1 MFFALRSVKSDAM
14 YKVLSLFFGAAC
26 LLAGGCGDRRKEP
39 AKSSVLAVE
48 TVEVRLDSLPQ
59 RVEFVGYLTGNV
71 NAVIQPRVN
80 GYVLKVGFVN
90 GMPVKRGDLLFLL
103 DGDLLQ
109 TTQLSAEAELESA
122 RARELEARNNYERAV
137 PLARIEAIS
146 QTQLDQYTTQYAAA
160 RAAVRT
166 SEQTLRSARL
176 EVGYT
181 RILSPIDGI
190 VAATSV
196 HEGDYVGP
204 GTQFEVLTTVSDLDT
219 LSVALSIPMAQY
231 LSLGG
236 DTGPLFDNAAFLTDI
251 RLYLA
256 DGSLYPYAGSYYYT
270 HKDVAST
277 QGTLSISVNFPN
289 PDQRLKAG
297 QFARV
302 RAHAGTPAPRIV
314 VPQRCVSQAQGV
326 NSVWVVRPDSVVE
339 FRRVELGDTYD
350 TLWCVDSG
358 LRQGERVL
366 ATGLQKVRSGEKV
379 APNKR

>member
-1 MFFALRSVKSDAM
+1 M
-14 YKVLSLFFGAAC
+14 YRVFPLFLGAAI
-26 LLAGGCGDRRKEP
+26 LFAGGCRDRRKP
-39 AKSSVLAVE
+39 QTQTPVLTVE
-48 TVEVRLDSLPQ
+48 TVEARLDSLPQ
-59 RVEFVGYLTGNV
+59 RVEFVGYLTGNA

-80 GYVLKVGFVN
+80 GYVRKVGFAN

-103 DGDLLQ
+103 DGDLLR
-109 TTQLSAEAELESA
+109 TTQLSAEAQLESA

-137 PLARIEAIS
+137 PLAQIEAIS
-146 QTQLDQYTTQYAAA
+146 QTQLDQYTTAYAAA
-160 RAAVRT
+160 RAAVRS

-190 VAATSV
+190 VAATAV

-231 LSLGG
+231 LALGG
-236 DTGPLFDNAAFLTDI
+236 AAGPLFDNAGFLSDI

-256 DGSLYPYAGSYYYT
+256 DGSLYPYPGSYYYT

-289 PDQRLKAG
+289 PEQRLKAG

-302 RAHAGTPAPRIV
+302 RAQAGKPAPRIV

-326 NSVWVVRPDSVVE
+326 NSVWIVRPDSVVE

-350 TLWCVDSG
+350 DLWCVESG
-358 LRQGERVL
+358 LDAGEQVL
-366 ATGLQKVRSGEKV
+366 ATGLQKVRSGQKV
-379 APNKR
+379 APHKS

>member
-1 MFFALRSVKSDAM
+1 M
-14 YKVLSLFFGAAC
+14 YRVFSLFFGAIL
-26 LLAGGCGDRRKEP
+26 LLAGGCSDRRKP
-39 AKSSVLAVE
+39 VSQPSLLTVE
-48 TVEVRLDSLPQ
+48 AVEVRADSLPQ
-59 RVEFVGYLTGNV
+59 RVEFIGSLTGNA

-80 GYVLKVGFVN
+80 GYIRRIGFVN
-90 GMPVKRGDLLFLL
+90 GMPVKQGDLLFLL
-103 DGDLLQ
+103 DGELLR
-109 TTQLSAEAELESA
+109 TTQLSAEAKLEAA
-122 RARELEARNNYERAV
+122 RAQELEARNNYERAV
-137 PLARIEAIS
+137 PLAQIEAIS
-146 QTQLDQYTTQYAAA
+146 QTQLDQYTAQYAAA

-166 SEQTLRSARL
+166 SEQALRNARL

-181 RILSPIDGI
+181 RIVSPIDGV
-190 VAATSV
+190 VAATAA

-204 GTQFEVLTTVSDLDT
+204 GTQFEVLTTVSDIDT
-219 LSVALSIPMAQY
+219 LSVALSIPMSQY

-236 DTGPLFDNAAFLTDI
+236 DTGPLFDNAGFLREI

-277 QGTLSISVNFPN
+277 QGTLAISVNFPN
-289 PDQRLKAG
+289 PEQRLKAG

-302 RAHAGTPAPRIV
+302 RAHAGALKPRLV

-350 TLWCVDSG
+350 DLWCVDSG
-358 LRQGERVL
+358 LHSGELVL
-366 ATGLQKVRSGEKV
+366 VTGLQKVRSGQKV
-379 APNKR
+379 APHKS